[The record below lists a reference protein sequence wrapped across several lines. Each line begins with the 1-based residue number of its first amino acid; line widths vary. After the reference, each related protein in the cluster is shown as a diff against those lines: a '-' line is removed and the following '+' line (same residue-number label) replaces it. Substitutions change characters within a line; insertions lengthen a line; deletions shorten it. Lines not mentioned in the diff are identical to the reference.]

1 MEATFHA
8 SLNGAQVIWE
18 WNGIVLWLKK
28 IIFTKCGL
36 ILDDFRSRRLAD
48 HKCTV

>member
-1 MEATFHA
+1 MEATLHA

-28 IIFTKCGL
+28 L
-36 ILDDFRSRRLAD
+36 SLQNVA
-48 HKCTV
+48 